1 MRFSSH
7 SRCLEE
13 ISMSRNRFSVLAI
26 ATLVLVGA
34 FSMAALSQDLLT
46 QKVISVD
53 MAQTMAQTA
62 VATCRANGYRV
73 TATML
78 DNGGNL
84 KVVIRDDGAAIGS
97 IDLSHRK
104 AYSALI
110 FRRTTAESIKIFG
123 AMTPPPDIAGTVMLA
138 GGVPIK
144 AGTETIGAIG
154 VSGAPGGDKD
164 EVCANAGIA
173 KVADKL
179 R

>member
-1 MRFSSH
+1 MSHIRF
-7 SRCLEE
+7 L
-13 ISMSRNRFSVLAI
+13 VLAV
-26 ATLVLVGA
+26 ATLMLVGA
-34 FSMAALSQDLLT
+34 FSMTALSQDLLT
-46 QKVISVD
+46 EKVISLD
-53 MAQTMAQTA
+53 MAQTMAETA
-62 VATCRANGYRV
+62 VMQCRANGYRV
-73 TATML
+73 TATVI

-84 KVVIRDDGAAIGS
+84 KMVIRDDGAAIGS

-144 AGTETIGAIG
+144 AGTETIGALG

-173 KVADKL
+173 KIADKL
-179 R
+179 K

>member
-1 MRFSSH
+1 MSH
-7 SRCLEE
+7 
-13 ISMSRNRFSVLAI
+13 IRFSVLAI
-26 ATLVLVGA
+26 ATFVLVGA
-34 FSMAALSQDLLT
+34 FSMTALSQDLLT

-53 MAQTMAQTA
+53 MAQTMAQAA
-62 VATCRANGYRV
+62 VAQCRANGYRV
-73 TATML
+73 TATVL
-78 DNGGNL
+78 DNGGDL
-84 KVVIRDDGAAIGS
+84 KVVIRDDGAGLGT

-110 FRRTTAESIKIFG
+110 FKRTSGETAKAFG
-123 AMTPPPDIAGTVMLA
+123 AMAPPPNVAGTVMLA

-173 KVADKL
+173 KVAEKL
-179 R
+179 K